1 MPNATD
7 YINIAWELEK
17 EASLAPLLG
26 AAAGAAAPPAVL
38 ITKMLKALSRGP
50 FNEHYKAK
58 MYGGTVTTTRKRPI
72 SAKLKDTGEV
82 LRAIPQAAALT
93 KKDMLVGALLGG
105 GLGLS
110 YDQMRRPDFKEESE
124 LR

>member
-1 MPNATD
+1 MNPYVD
-7 YINIAWELEK
+7 IAYELVK

-26 AAAGAAAPPAVL
+26 AALGAAAPPAMVL
-38 ITKMLKALSRGP
+38 GRAVRGAARIPFAPRPKAHEWAGAVLG
-50 FNEHYKAK
+50 NI
-58 MYGGTVTTTRKRPI
+58 PI
-72 SAKLKDTGEV
+72 AMSSAKK
-82 LRAIPQAAALT
+82 Q
-93 KKDMLVGALLGG
+93 MLVGALLGG